1 MEEKTVDIENDTY
14 VERQWGNWS
23 VIDRGPGYKIKK
35 ITINPNKSISMQ
47 YHKHRGETWC
57 VIDGLGRAA
66 VGEREF
72 NINKHT
78 SFYIPVGVTHKVW
91 NTHSKNN
98 LVIIEVQQ
106 GEITQEDDIVR
117 LGQPT

>member
-1 MEEKTVDIENDTY
+1 MEEKKVDLENDTY
-14 VERQWGNWS
+14 VERLWGSWTI
-23 VIDRGPGYKIKK
+23 IDRGPSHKIKT
-35 ITINPNKSISMQ
+35 ITIKPNQSISLQ
-47 YHKHRGETWC
+47 YHNHRAETWC
-57 VIDGLGRAA
+57 VIDGFGMAR

-72 NINKHT
+72 NIHKHT

-106 GEITQEDDIVR
+106 GEIVREDDIVR